1 MIVLMYDVVDSSEN
15 IYYIMIEQ
23 ELILETRK
31 FEEAIFLL
39 LAVHYVFNLEYNTA
53 VHDVLLF
60 LQEFVCKLK
69 SKVKHSAVYTAITTK
84 LFRASQKILQ
94 SAKKAVPSQ

>member
-1 MIVLMYDVVDSSEN
+1 MIVLMYDVVDSSET

-39 LAVHYVFNLEYNTA
+39 LCIQLGVQY
-53 VHDVLLF
+53 
-60 LQEFVCKLK
+60 CC
-69 SKVKHSAVYTAITTK
+69 S
-84 LFRASQKILQ
+84 
-94 SAKKAVPSQ
+94 